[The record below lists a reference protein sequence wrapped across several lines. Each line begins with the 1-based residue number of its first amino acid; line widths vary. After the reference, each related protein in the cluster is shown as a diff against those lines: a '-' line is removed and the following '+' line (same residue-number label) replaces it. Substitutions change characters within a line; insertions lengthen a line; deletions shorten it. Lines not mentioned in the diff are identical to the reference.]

1 MKRAVSCGVADA
13 TEPRVQEQ
21 VQRLFPPRT
30 EEMPD
35 RVVKGEA
42 ISSFKYLREALTN
55 LKDGVSPGAG
65 GFRHE
70 YLSLL
75 GEKMSGE
82 GDRLLQGFA
91 TKYVR
96 GELQPWYYTVA
107 LSLQAVALYK
117 VEGEAAVRPLG
128 LRCPLPKTLHRMI
141 IQ

>member
-82 GDRLLQGFA
+82 DSCKALQQCMSGGSCSPG
-91 TKYVR
+91 TTQK
-96 GELQPWYYTVA
+96 
-107 LSLQAVALYK
+107 
-117 VEGEAAVRPLG
+117 
-128 LRCPLPKTLHRMI
+128 H
-141 IQ
+141 